1 MARPVCIFSR
11 LAPRHSGR
19 ALAVVAHALTISN
32 SKPARGRF
40 HHIRAVSAAVLLA
53 DLLDNH
59 VHGLCPWPGLWP
71 TCRYWRAAPVG
82 RHWHLCRFRA
92 RLRIHSSLLRS
103 VPSACAEG
111 MDCAA
116 RAQIGE
122 GREMKR
128 TANRVGGGGFSPPP
142 HPPRHGG

>member
-40 HHIRAVSAAVLLA
+40 HHIWAVSAAVLLA

-59 VHGLCPWPGLWP
+59 VHGL
-71 TCRYWRAAPVG
+71 
-82 RHWHLCRFRA
+82 RA
-92 RLRIHSSLLRS
+92 RLRIYCSLFRS

-122 GREMKR
+122 GRELKT
-128 TANRVGGGGFSPPP
+128 TANPAS
-142 HPPRHGG
+142 